1 MKILKL
7 FHIPAKPKKLEM
19 EKACLILSCW
29 YTAFPIEHWLSAVL
43 VDVPGK
49 EKLSTMWHSQKF
61 QFLLLQP
68 RSAANSLYGHLFV
81 VTCTL
86 ILTLYSFLFFPLV
99 FLLSIF
105 LKLTSFCARIAS
117 KFPAPF
123 FVSWL
128 SWKSVKHL
136 FWGHAQFSFLCYFS
150 SSKDFK

>member
-19 EKACLILSCW
+19 EKAWLILSCR

-81 VTCTL
+81 VTRTL
-86 ILTLYSFLFFPLV
+86 ILALYSLLFFSFD
-99 FLLSIF
+99 FLI
-105 LKLTSFCARIAS
+105 
-117 KFPAPF
+117 
-123 FVSWL
+123 V
-128 SWKSVKHL
+128 H
-136 FWGHAQFSFLCYFS
+136 FSETNFILCS
-150 SSKDFK
+150 DCI